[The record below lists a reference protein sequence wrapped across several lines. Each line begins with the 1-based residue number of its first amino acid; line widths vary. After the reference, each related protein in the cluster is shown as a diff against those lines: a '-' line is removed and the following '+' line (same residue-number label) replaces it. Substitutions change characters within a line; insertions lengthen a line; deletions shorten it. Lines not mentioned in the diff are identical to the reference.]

1 MGWCAGLWVCVSLQ
15 LCMLTRELVQLME
28 AIAPLDYAED
38 WDKVGLLVGDRSRA
52 IAGPVVLTIDLS
64 QAVMNEAIGMNAGAI
79 IAYHP
84 PIFEPLSRITDATPR
99 QRVILRALEHNIA
112 IYSPHTALDA
122 VPHGV
127 TDWLC
132 EGLSGSTK
140 QGHVAGDC
148 RALSPNEHLPSSQ
161 EVKIATFVPAAS
173 VENIRNA
180 LATAG
185 AGRIGKYQLCSFA
198 CEGTGTFLGDETSKP
213 ATGSAGRLESVR
225 EVKMEMV
232 CSKSALALALEILR
246 KFHPYEEP
254 AVDVYELKAQPKRG
268 VGAGRRLTLDKP
280 VTVHDLALRLKAWVG
295 RDQVRYALAEATGA
309 TAADMVSVIGVV
321 PGAGGSLSR
330 LARAEGCDVF
340 VTGEMKHHDVLGALN
355 AGMSVVL
362 GGHTSTERGYLP
374 RLREE
379 MVRRSPGLNVVVSGV
394 DKTPLIAV

>member
-1 MGWCAGLWVCVSLQ
+1 
-15 LCMLTRELVQLME
+15 MLTRELVELMQ
-28 AIAPLDYAED
+28 AIAPLEYAEG
-38 WDKVGLLVGDRSRA
+38 WDKVGLLVGDGARA

-64 QAVMNEAIGMNAGAI
+64 QAVMNEAIKLKAGAI
-79 IAYHP
+79 VAYHP

-99 QRVILRALEHNIA
+99 QRVILRAIEHDIA

-132 EGLSGSTK
+132 EGLSGSAK

-148 RALSPNEHLPSSQ
+148 RALSPNAHVSSSQ
-161 EVKIATFVPAAS
+161 EVKIATFVPVAS
-173 VENIRNA
+173 AENIRNA
-180 LATAG
+180 LASAG
-185 AGRIGKYQLCSFA
+185 AGRIGKYQVCSFA
-198 CEGTGTFLGDETSKP
+198 CEGTGTFLGDETSAP
-213 ATGSAGRLESVR
+213 AVGSAGRLESAR
-225 EVKMEMV
+225 EVKLEMV
-232 CSKSALALALEILR
+232 CSRSALALAIEILR

-254 AVDVYELKAQPKRG
+254 AIDVYELMAQPKRG
-268 VGAGRRLTLDKP
+268 VGSGRRLTLDKP

-295 RDQVRYALAEATGA
+295 RDQVRYALAEGSGATGA
-309 TAADMVSVIGVV
+309 SASDRVSVIGVV

-379 MVRRSPGLNVVVSGV
+379 MMRRRAGLDVVVSGV